1 MNILNQFAEMK
12 FKSKTMFRDAV
23 KEHLMAELQRIQQ
36 LQKELD
42 YKIERAKLSEFILS
56 ILDS

>member
-12 FKSKTMFRDAV
+12 PKSKIMFRDAV
-23 KEHLMAELQRIQQ
+23 KEHLRAELQRIQQ